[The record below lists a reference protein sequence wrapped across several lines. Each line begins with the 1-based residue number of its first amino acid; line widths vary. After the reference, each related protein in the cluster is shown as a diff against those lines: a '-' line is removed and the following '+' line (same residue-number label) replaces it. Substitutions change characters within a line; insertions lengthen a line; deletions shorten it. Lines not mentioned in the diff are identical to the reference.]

1 MTISQFIENPL
12 PLNRA
17 ISIKLIQ
24 HAQRLHQNLCDEEL
38 VVSIQG
44 IEYFGGDDVDG
55 WFKKEWEEF
64 SDSISSASME
74 QLERAVDLML
84 SSWWRAS
91 IMMEIEKRI

>member
-24 HAQRLHQNLCDEEL
+24 HAQRLHQNLCNEEL

-44 IEYFGGDDVDG
+44 IEYFGDDVDN

-64 SDSISSASME
+64 SDSIDSASME
-74 QLERAVDLML
+74 QLESAMDLML
-84 SSWWRAS
+84 SSWWRAA
-91 IMMEIEKRI
+91 IMNEIEKRI